1 MGQPNSSN
9 DDTKEMILKVLSV
22 TWTVVWTL
30 IKWSFII
37 TIWTFTMFLA
47 CAGLAK
53 FPEIP
58 RDDRRKKR
66 DDINQ
71 FSQQFPNLK
80 LSEILQEFEDTL
92 AQLEQQGKL
101 TPQQEKV
108 VRKLRSFDRSKYDK
122 RLKDLFPDENELEVL
137 LLLILK
143 LLGVEVY

>member
-37 TIWTFTMFLA
+37 TIWTFRMFLA

-58 RDDRRKKR
+58 RDDRRKK
-66 DDINQ
+66 
-71 FSQQFPNLK
+71 
-80 LSEILQEFEDTL
+80 EMT
-92 AQLEQQGKL
+92 
-101 TPQQEKV
+101 
-108 VRKLRSFDRSKYDK
+108 
-122 RLKDLFPDENELEVL
+122 
-137 LLLILK
+137 
-143 LLGVEVY
+143 